1 MDDHSRRIV
10 VRSTHRAGGEGGDGA
25 PPAHRRIPALAH
37 GLLIAAIAWGAF
49 AFGAVYPWAYWPLA
63 IVAAVVGVAGLS
75 LPGSSPGRV
84 DSSVL
89 ALVLLAFL
97 IAVGVQLIPLPQSAV
112 TALSPS
118 AHEIVSQLDPRI
130 RIGISN
136 THPLSIAPAK
146 TVAGLAVVASL
157 TCLLL
162 GATRLLPITG
172 VRRMASAIAIIGVVL
187 AFAGIIQ
194 QPLFNGKIYGFWE
207 PVTAGMPYGPFVNKN
222 HFAGWMLMGLP
233 LTLGLLCS
241 RIARGMRG
249 VRSGFRE
256 KLLWLASPDASGIAL
271 LTGAAA
277 LMGVSL
283 LLTMSRSGIGS
294 AALAITGVGVLAARR
309 QDTLAKKISN
319 LALVGLVP
327 LLAVAWIGTSALSE
341 RFASANWA
349 ELNDRRGAWQ
359 DAIAIAS
366 RYPVAG
372 TGFNTYGVATLFY
385 QQYDLEQH
393 YAQAHNDY
401 LQLAAE
407 GGLLLGIPAA
417 ACIVALAVAIRR
429 RFAQEVST
437 TAYWIRAG
445 AVTGIC
451 AMALQETVEFSLQMP
466 GNAFLFVVLCA
477 IALHRTPERRQTRDR
492 LSEVRI

>member
-1 MDDHSRRIV
+1 MPGVPVTVATTRAAWPGGLSRIAR
-10 VRSTHRAGGEGGDGA
+10 
-25 PPAHRRIPALAH
+25 LAQ
-37 GLLIAAIAWGAF
+37 GLLIAAVAWGAF

-63 IVAAVVGVAGLS
+63 IVAQIVALIGVCLPRPAGSRNLELSTLAGVLVAFLVAVILQLVPVRLSTVAVV
-75 LPGSSPGRV
+75 
-84 DSSVL
+84 
-89 ALVLLAFL
+89 
-97 IAVGVQLIPLPQSAV
+97 
-112 TALSPS
+112 SPS
-118 AHEIVSQLDPRI
+118 APEIIAQLDPMVRT
-130 RIGISN
+130 GLAGV
-136 THPLSIAPAK
+136 HPLSIAPGK
-146 TVAGLAVVASL
+146 TLAGLAVVASL
-157 TCLLL
+157 AFLVVGAGRLLSIL
-162 GATRLLPITG
+162 GAHGTAR
-172 VRRMASAIAIIGVVL
+172 AIAIIGVVL

-194 QPLFNGKIYGFWE
+194 QPLFSGKIYGFWE
-207 PVTAGMPYGPFVNKN
+207 PVTLGMPYGPFVNKN

-249 VRSGFRE
+249 ARSGFRE
-256 KLLWLASPDASGIAL
+256 KLLWLSSPDASGIAL

-294 AALAITGVGVLAARR
+294 AALAIAGVGVLAARR
-309 QDTLAKKISN
+309 QDTLAKKIAN
-319 LALVGLVP
+319 LALVGLVA
-327 LLAVAWIGTSALSE
+327 LLAVAWIGTSALSQ

-372 TGFNTYGVATLFY
+372 TGLNTYGVATLFY

-445 AVTGIC
+445 AVTGIW

-466 GNAFLFVVLCA
+466 GNALLFVVLCA